1 VLSVFERLAPRY
13 KRTVRRFALDVWE
26 NTATKKRQLQFLE
39 EAEGF
44 KRTYEFNLRKYYENA
59 DIKIYP
65 GTIRAKADSWLYQ
78 QRALAESIRV
88 IAGAKKNKLIA
99 EEFDSLKEK
108 QDGDVQKAI
117 DRVYLSKKD
126 IERGGQV
133 FRVFAFDEN
142 FEAKAQ
148 QIGEESAFDLGREI
162 NEAVISQ
169 NGDEFGWET
178 QHDRDVRATHRKL
191 AGKNFKISDPP
202 TTRDKYGREHT
213 GLPGTDWGCRCY
225 MVKPFLGKR
234 ILLHYLAAA

>member
-1 VLSVFERLAPRY
+1 M
-13 KRTVRRFALDVWE
+13 
-26 NTATKKRQLQFLE
+26 E

-44 KRTYEFNLRKYYENA
+44 KRQYEFGLRKYYQESGIRVYA
-59 DIKIYP
+59 
-65 GTIRAKADSWLYQ
+65 GTIKAKADAWLYQ
-78 QRALAESIRV
+78 QQALAESIRI
-88 IAGAKKNKLIA
+88 IARAKKDKLIA
-99 EEFDSLKEK
+99 EEFDALKER

-117 DRVYLSKKD
+117 NRVYLSKKD

-133 FRVFAFDEN
+133 FRVFSFDEN

-148 QIGEESAFDLGREI
+148 QIGEEAAFDLGREI

-169 NGDEFGWET
+169 DGEEFGWET
-178 QHDRDVRATHRKL
+178 QHDRNVRATHRKL

-225 MVKPFLGKR
+225 MVKKFEGR
-234 ILLHYLAAA
+234 RVLLHYLAAA